1 MAEHE
6 VIVACEGRAARVLL
20 VRRRS
25 EGDARCRCRFAGGRT
40 GGALVMS
47 VPESEQIDP
56 SISTE

>member
-1 MAEHE
+1 MH
-6 VIVACEGRAARVLL
+6 
-20 VRRRS
+20 RR
-25 EGDARCRCRFAGGRT
+25 AGGRT